1 MYATGKM
8 MKEKEKDICLI
19 IMEGEKLEIS
29 LNLKKSE
36 LLLKLT
42 RKDKYSTKF
51 YSKLKFYKKILYF

>member
-51 YSKLKFYKKILYF
+51 IFQTKFNINIL